1 MSTDLTRVY
10 QFLAAQGDWQAAA
23 DTEKADG
30 IITKNEFRTFMEEN
44 FENWNGESV
53 EGGLNDLI
61 NAFWKKIDTK
71 QAGSI
76 KGTNYKNLNALDS
89 NEIDK
94 MNQKIALYEILNDF
108 TATISAPSV
117 VSDSAAWKKSVSDG
131 LSALVEKY
139 TGTADELPAYLEEQ
153 SPIIEN
159 KATAD
164 YCANEY
170 LNSELAD
177 IVKEYGYAYGSDSTL
192 KGIIDSYV
200 KNIPEGSDEYT
211 IQETVMNIIDAY
223 LATAG
228 IKEDNGYDLSLY
240 GYSTGA
246 NSALNDL
253 QKCILQKDLE
263 NALAEGEL
271 KEDYENNKELFS
283 SAIETYMSGLKFVDF
298 ESVSADVLAAFKNS
312 DSFKNVQNTIQTNE
326 LFGSDELSNAI
337 SAKISEEFAE
347 RVSGLLKGEIPA
359 YDKIKE
365 EISAQVQNGDFNND
379 DGTLNVDKVIEAIV
393 SKMQEN
399 LTDFYPNGF
408 GSMSIETL
416 NNTYDALVKAARENN
431 DAKAYKNAAISYCKA
446 VASKS
451 NSLAEAV
458 KTVFG
463 DNYASTINDL
473 TTAEIEDKI
482 TELKAKVLELGNPKD
497 LTLNDSTWSNLPA
510 GNIAISPNST
520 KTFVLAPT
528 FTDKNGNA
536 KAITSDRITYKSSN
550 TALLDVDSN
559 GKVTVNGTTNGT
571 FTANVTIL
579 VDGVEVGE
587 KTVTVKVVTS
597 SVDWAGMT
605 GVNVNGFIAMDGG
618 DTTPNTVKSL
628 AELYNGNGVLNLL
641 AHNDMRRGLDW
652 KGAVAEAKTA
662 IGTFVDTIAS
672 ACSASGIQYDQAA
685 LYTAKEKVI
694 ALYTAAFDHSLSNWA
709 GKKKTRNNTFQ
720 YDGQTYSYQVAKYW
734 SNNSTMD
741 TAYSQGCTASNNQ
754 LGLRIS
760 EQYDDHWFQITV
772 NTKCVMDLFS
782 RFYQQALG
790 L

>member
-61 NAFWKKIDTK
+61 NTFWKKIDTK

-393 SKMQEN
+393 SKMQDN

-482 TELKAKVLELGNPKD
+482 TELKAKVLELGDPKD

-536 KAITSDRITYKSSN
+536 KAITSDRISYQSSN
-550 TALLDVDSN
+550 TGLVSIDNSGNITVTGKNN
-559 GKVTVNGTTNGT
+559 GDFSVTIS
-571 FTANVTIL
+571 IL
-579 VDGVEVGE
+579 VDGVKVGE
-587 KTVTVKVVTS
+587 KKINISVAPT
-597 SVDWAGMT
+597 SVDWAKMQT
-605 GVNVNGFIAMDGG
+605 KYNGYISMGTDGS
-618 DTTPNTVKSL
+618 TPNSVNTL
-628 AELYNGNGVLNLL
+628 AELYEGHGGFVNLL
-641 AHNDMRRGLDW
+641 DATGLKGGDW
-652 KGAVAEAKTA
+652 KSSVNYAK
-662 IGTFVDTIAS
+662 VSIAS
-672 ACSASGIQYDQAA
+672 FIDFIAKACISTGQYDTAA
-685 LYTAKEKVI
+685 LNTAKEKLTSENV
-694 ALYTAAFDHSLSNWA
+694 
-709 GKKKTRNNTFQ
+709 KKLRKT
-720 YDGQTYSYQVAKYW
+720 YEK
-734 SNNSTMD
+734 
-741 TAYSQGCTASNNQ
+741 
-754 LGLRIS
+754 
-760 EQYDDHWFQITV
+760 
-772 NTKCVMDLFS
+772 K
-782 RFYQQALG
+782 
-790 L
+790 

>member
-10 QFLAAQGDWQAAA
+10 QFLAAQGDWQTAA

-393 SKMQEN
+393 SKMQDN

-451 NSLAEAV
+451 NTHARAV
-458 KTVFG
+458 EEVFDG
-463 DNYASTINDL
+463 SYASVINDL
-473 TTAEIEDKI
+473 TTSEIEEKI
-482 TELKAKVLELGNPKD
+482 TELKAKVDELGVAED
-497 LTLNDSTWSNLPA
+497 LTLLDATWANIPA
-510 GNIAISPNST
+510 GNITISPGST
-520 KTFVLAPT
+520 KTFTLTPT
-528 FTDKNGNA
+528 FTDKDGNS
-536 KAITSDRITYKSSN
+536 KTITTDRISYKSSN
-550 TALLDVDSN
+550 TSFVSIDRNTGKLTVTGAAN
-559 GKVTVNGTTNGT
+559 GDYSTTVS
-571 FTANVTIL
+571 VY
-579 VDGVEVGE
+579 VDGDKVGE
-587 KTVTVKVVTS
+587 KTITIHVETTTEIDFAKANYYTNNNQELLTGGLSGSGSQFQTDLPANLPTDIGKLTTWIDDLYKALIASNQGLDENALLTAKNQIVELYSTAMETVYTTIAAQKRLKRGKGGQIQFTYNNQTYNVYGAQDDDGKEFNGQFAANNQKAANNDLGIYLWVKTDRKS
-597 SVDWAGMT
+597 Y
-605 GVNVNGFIAMDGG
+605 GVNINTQCIMD
-618 DTTPNTVKSL
+618 
-628 AELYNGNGVLNLL
+628 
-641 AHNDMRRGLDW
+641 M
-652 KGAVAEAKTA
+652 
-662 IGTFVDTIAS
+662 
-672 ACSASGIQYDQAA
+672 
-685 LYTAKEKVI
+685 
-694 ALYTAAFDHSLSNWA
+694 
-709 GKKKTRNNTFQ
+709 FQ
-720 YDGQTYSYQVAKYW
+720 K
-734 SNNSTMD
+734 
-741 TAYSQGCTASNNQ
+741 
-754 LGLRIS
+754 
-760 EQYDDHWFQITV
+760 
-772 NTKCVMDLFS
+772 
-782 RFYQQALG
+782 FYEQALSA
-790 L
+790 